1 MVRDSSTIY
10 AEANDED
17 TVLSEDLLVNEILLL
32 GANNKNIKDIV
43 DSSQYGAIVFML
55 SGEIQILPIQ
65 PNKKLGTDANGNL
78 AWI

>member
-10 AEANDED
+10 AEVNDED
-17 TVLSEDLLVNEILLL
+17 TVLSEDLLVDGILLL
-32 GANNKNIKDIV
+32 GANNKNIKEVI

-65 PNKKLGTDANGNL
+65 PNKKLGTDVNGNL

>member
-10 AEANDED
+10 AEVNDED
-17 TVLSEDLLVNEILLL
+17 TVLSEDLLVNGILLL

-65 PNKKLGTDANGNL
+65 PNKKLGINANGNL